1 MGKIQRTCLEIQ
13 GLCPTFAVRKQKG
26 QDSKL
31 PANQTNNRYMSGAL
45 KEVRNRIKSVQSTQ
59 QITKAMKMVSAAKL
73 RRAQD
78 AITQMRP
85 YAQKLQEMLSNIV
98 SNSDGDVAMDLA
110 AERPVEKVLVI
121 VVTSDR
127 GLCGGYNSN
136 LIKLAKT
143 VIKEKYPSQFS
154 AGNVRVLPI
163 GKKGYEH
170 FNKNGFKVVDA
181 YWDIFTGLSFD
192 RVQAAAKYA
201 MDAFAAKEID
211 AVDVVYSEFKNA
223 ATQRFIAEP
232 FLPVQKVVAEKGQK
246 KADFIFEPNQAVLI
260 AELMPKILN
269 TQLYKAVLDANA
281 SEHGAR
287 MTAMDKASDNANEL
301 LKTLKISY
309 NRARQA
315 AITTELTEIVSG
327 AAALQG

>member
-1 MGKIQRTCLEIQ
+1 
-13 GLCPTFAVRKQKG
+13 
-26 QDSKL
+26 
-31 PANQTNNRYMSGAL
+31 MSGAL

-78 AITQMRP
+78 AIVQMRP

-98 SNSDGDVAMDLA
+98 SNSDGDVSMALA
-110 AERPVEKVLVI
+110 AERPVEKVLI
-121 VVTSDR
+121 IIVTSDR

-136 LIKLAKT
+136 LIKLARLT
-143 VIKEKYPSQFS
+143 AREKYPSQLPK
-154 AGNVRVLPI
+154 GNVRFLPI

-170 FNKNGFKVVDA
+170 FTKNGFPTVDT
-181 YWDIFTGLSFD
+181 YWGLFAGLNFEK
-192 RVQAAAKYA
+192 VQAAAKYA
-201 MDAFAAKEID
+201 MDAFANKEVD
-211 AVDVVYSEFKNA
+211 AVELVYSEFKNA
-223 ATQRFIAEP
+223 ATQRFIAEA
-232 FLPVQKVVAEKGQK
+232 FLPVPKVSAVAGQK
-246 KADFIFEPNQAVLI
+246 KADFIYEPDKAILI

-269 TQLYKAVLDANA
+269 TQLFKAVLDANA

-301 LKTLKISY
+301 LKDLKISY

-327 AAALQG
+327 AAALNG

>member
-1 MGKIQRTCLEIQ
+1 
-13 GLCPTFAVRKQKG
+13 
-26 QDSKL
+26 
-31 PANQTNNRYMSGAL
+31 MSGAL

-85 YAQKLQEMLSNIV
+85 YAKKLSEMLSNIV
-98 SNSDGDVAMDLA
+98 SNSEGDVNMALA
-110 AERPVEKVLVI
+110 AERPVQNVMI
-121 VVTSDR
+121 IIVTSDR

-136 LIKLAKT
+136 LIKLARQ
-143 VIKEKYPSQFS
+143 IIREKYAAQQ
-154 AGNVRVLPI
+154 AKGNVVVLPI
-163 GKKGYEH
+163 GKKGYEY
-170 FNKNGFKVVDA
+170 FTKNGFKVVDK

-192 RVQAAAKYA
+192 KVQAAAKYA
-201 MDAFAAKEID
+201 MEAFANKEID
-211 AVDVVYSEFKNA
+211 AAELIYSEFKNA
-223 ATQRFIAEP
+223 ATQRFANEQ
-232 FLPVQKVVAEKGQK
+232 FLPVQKVEKLAGQK
-246 KADFIFEPNQAVLI
+246 NADFIFEPGKDVLI

-269 TQLYKAVLDANA
+269 TQLFKATLDANA

-287 MTAMDKASDNANEL
+287 MTAMDKASENANEL
-301 LKTLKISY
+301 LKALKISY

>member
-1 MGKIQRTCLEIQ
+1 M
-13 GLCPTFAVRKQKG
+13 AG
-26 QDSKL
+26 Q
-31 PANQTNNRYMSGAL
+31 L

-78 AITQMRP
+78 AIIQMRP
-85 YAQKLQEMLSNIV
+85 YAKKLQEMLSNIV
-98 SNSDGDVAMDLA
+98 SNTEVEGGNTLA
-110 AERPVEKVLVI
+110 IERPVERVLLLVI
-121 VVTSDR
+121 TSDR
-127 GLCGGYNSN
+127 GLAGAYNAN
-136 LIKLAKT
+136 IIKLAKQT
-143 VIKEKYPSQFS
+143 IREKYNTQYSR
-154 AGNVRVLPI
+154 GNVTIWSI

-170 FNKNGFKVVDA
+170 FAKNNYKVSDTHK
-181 YWDIFTGLSFD
+181 DIFLNLTFENVQKASQAA
-192 RVQAAAKYA
+192 VQA
-201 MDAFAAKEID
+201 FRNREFD
-211 AVDVVYSEFKNA
+211 AVEIIYSEFKNA
-223 ATQRFIAEP
+223 ATQRFVSEQ
-232 FLPVQKVVAEKGQK
+232 FLPIPKAQNAGSAT
-246 KADFIFEPNQAVLI
+246 KADFIFDPSKEELI

-287 MTAMDKASDNANEL
+287 MTAMDKASENANEL
-301 LKTLKISY
+301 LRNLKISY

>member
-1 MGKIQRTCLEIQ
+1 
-13 GLCPTFAVRKQKG
+13 
-26 QDSKL
+26 
-31 PANQTNNRYMSGAL
+31 MSGAL

-98 SNSDGDVAMDLA
+98 GNSEGEVGASLA
-110 AERPVEKVLVI
+110 VERPVERVLLIVI
-121 VVTSDR
+121 TSDR
-127 GLCGGYNSN
+127 GLAGAYNSN
-136 LIKLAKT
+136 IIKLAKAT
-143 VIKEKYPSQFS
+143 IQAEYAPQLAKK
-154 AGNVRVLPI
+154 NVTIWNI
-163 GKKGYEH
+163 GKKGYEQLVKGSY
-170 FNKNGFKVVDA
+170 NADA
-181 YWDIFTGLSFD
+181 TYKDLFQNLTFES
-192 RVQAAAKYA
+192 VHTCAQAAIK
-201 MDAFAAKEID
+201 AFERNEFDIVEI
-211 AVDVVYSEFKNA
+211 VYSEFKNA
-223 ATQRFIAEP
+223 ATQRFAVER
-232 FLPVQKVVAEKGQK
+232 FLPIPKITPEKGAK
-246 KADFIFEPNQAVLI
+246 KSDFIFEPEKEKLI

-269 TQLYKAVLDANA
+269 TQLFKAVLDANA

-287 MTAMDKASDNANEL
+287 MTAMDKASENANEL
-301 LKTLKISY
+301 LKSLKISY

>member
-1 MGKIQRTCLEIQ
+1 M
-13 GLCPTFAVRKQKG
+13 AG
-26 QDSKL
+26 Q
-31 PANQTNNRYMSGAL
+31 L

-85 YAQKLQEMLSNIV
+85 YAKKLQEMLSNIV
-98 SNSDGDVAMDLA
+98 SNTSVEGGNALA
-110 AERPVEKVLVI
+110 AERPVERVLFIVI
-121 VVTSDR
+121 TSDR
-127 GLCGGYNSN
+127 GLAGAYNSN
-136 LIKLAKT
+136 VIKLAKQT
-143 VIKEKYPSQFS
+143 IREKYAAQASK
-154 AGNVRVLPI
+154 GNVTIWSI

-170 FNKNGFKVVDA
+170 FAKNNFSVTDTYK
-181 YWDIFTGLSFD
+181 DIFLHLSFEG
-192 RVQAAAKYA
+192 VQQASQAAIS
-201 MDAFAAKEID
+201 AFRNKEFDKVEI
-211 AVDVVYSEFKNA
+211 VYSEFKNA
-223 ATQRFIAEP
+223 ATQRFVVEQ
-232 FLPVQKVVAEKGQK
+232 FLPIQKTAGSGGV
-246 KADFIFEPNQAVLI
+246 KADFIFDPNKEELI

-269 TQLYKAVLDANA
+269 TQLFKAVLDAHA

-287 MTAMDKASDNANEL
+287 MTAMDKATENANEL
-301 LKTLKISY
+301 LRSLKISY

>member
-1 MGKIQRTCLEIQ
+1 
-13 GLCPTFAVRKQKG
+13 
-26 QDSKL
+26 
-31 PANQTNNRYMSGAL
+31 MSGAL
-45 KEVRNRIKSVQSTQ
+45 KEVRGRIKSVQSTQ

-85 YAQKLQEMLSNIV
+85 YAHKLQEMLGNIV
-98 SNSDGDVAMDLA
+98 SNSEGEISLALA

-136 LIKLAKT
+136 LIKLAKQ
-143 VIKEKYPSQFS
+143 VMKEKYPAQQ
-154 AGNVRVLPI
+154 AKGNVQLLPI
-163 GKKGYEH
+163 GKKAFEH
-170 FNKNGFKVVDA
+170 FSKNNYKVVPNF
-181 YWDIFTGLSFD
+181 WEMFTGLSFEK
-192 RVQAAAKYA
+192 VQAAAKYA
-201 MDAFAAKEID
+201 MDAFANKEVD
-211 AVDVVYSEFKNA
+211 AVELVFSEFKNA
-223 ATQRFIAEP
+223 ATQQFIAEP
-232 FLPVQKVVAEKGQK
+232 FLPVRKVVNTQTTK
-246 KADFIFEPNQAVLI
+246 KADFIYEPNKEVLI

-269 TQLYKAVLDANA
+269 TQLYKAVLDGNA

-301 LKTLKISY
+301 LKALKISY

>member
-1 MGKIQRTCLEIQ
+1 M
-13 GLCPTFAVRKQKG
+13 AG
-26 QDSKL
+26 Q
-31 PANQTNNRYMSGAL
+31 L

-98 SNSDGDVAMDLA
+98 SNTEGDMSIKLA
-110 AERPVEKVLVI
+110 DERAVEKVLLIVI
-121 VVTSDR
+121 TSDR
-127 GLCGGYNSN
+127 GLCGGYNAN
-136 LIKLAKT
+136 IIKLTKQTIAD
-143 VIKEKYPSQFS
+143 KYAAQQKK
-154 AGNVRVLPI
+154 GNVTIWNI
-163 GKKGYEH
+163 GKKGYESLL
-170 FNKNGFKVVDA
+170 KAGYTTDA
-181 YWDIFTGLSFD
+181 TYKDIFLNLNFET
-192 RVQAAAKYA
+192 VQAAAQAA
-201 MDAFAAKEID
+201 MKAFENKEFD
-211 AVDVVYSEFKNA
+211 AVEIVYSEFKNA
-223 ATQRFIAEP
+223 ATQRFTVEQ
-232 FLPVQKVVAEKGQK
+232 FLPIPKVSNSGSAK
-246 KADFIFEPNQAVLI
+246 KSDFIFEPAKEELI

-269 TQLYKAVLDANA
+269 TQLYKAVLDCNA

-287 MTAMDKASDNANEL
+287 MTAMDKASENANEL

>member
-1 MGKIQRTCLEIQ
+1 M
-13 GLCPTFAVRKQKG
+13 AG
-26 QDSKL
+26 Q
-31 PANQTNNRYMSGAL
+31 L

-78 AITQMRP
+78 AIVQMRP
-85 YAQKLQEMLSNIV
+85 YAKKLQEMLSNIV
-98 SNSDGDVAMDLA
+98 SNTQVDGGNALA
-110 AERPVEKVLVI
+110 AERPVERLLLIVI
-121 VVTSDR
+121 TSDR
-127 GLCGGYNSN
+127 GLAGAYNSN
-136 LIKLAKT
+136 VIKLAKQ
-143 VIKEKYPSQFS
+143 IIREKYSSQQAKGEVTIWS
-154 AGNVRVLPI
+154 I

-170 FNKNGFKVVDA
+170 FSKNNFRVSDTYKDV
-181 YWDIFTGLSFD
+181 FLRLSFD
-192 RVQAAAKYA
+192 AVQEVSQAAIK
-201 MDAFAAKEID
+201 AFQEKDFDRID
-211 AVDVVYSEFKNA
+211 IVYSEFKNA
-223 ATQRFIAEP
+223 ATQRFVAEQ
-232 FLPVQKVVAEKGQK
+232 FLPIQKTNTGSGV
-246 KADFIFEPNQAVLI
+246 KADFIFDPNKEELI

-301 LKTLKISY
+301 LKTLRISY